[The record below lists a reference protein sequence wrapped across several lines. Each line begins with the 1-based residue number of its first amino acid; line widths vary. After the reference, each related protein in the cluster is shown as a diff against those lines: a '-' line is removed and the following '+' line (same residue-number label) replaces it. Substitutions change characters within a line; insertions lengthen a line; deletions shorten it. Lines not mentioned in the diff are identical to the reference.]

1 MSFSFCAELWYVFSN
16 LDSSFWQV
24 RLAPW
29 QNLSQNRHPFG
40 VSAAA
45 ISRRRYLLRG
55 PCFGAWYLPDR
66 CTAQLLFLCM
76 APISAP
82 PLVTLLERCSSV
94 DLESL
99 SADSGA
105 DVESLVRQPEDVASY
120 RREHTLGF
128 ILPSSTTS
136 WSLRQAREFFT
147 YGGTVSIIS
156 LSLLCICPLPG
167 LIFTHLAVPFTPSG
181 S

>member
-1 MSFSFCAELWYVFSN
+1 M
-16 LDSSFWQV
+16 
-24 RLAPW
+24 
-29 QNLSQNRHPFG
+29 
-40 VSAAA
+40 
-45 ISRRRYLLRG
+45 
-55 PCFGAWYLPDR
+55 
-66 CTAQLLFLCM
+66 
-76 APISAP
+76 
-82 PLVTLLERCSSV
+82 

-99 SADSGA
+99 SADLGA

-156 LSLLCICPLPG
+156 LSFAVYLPLARTY
-167 LIFTHLAVPFTPSG
+167 LYSSCSILHFLRFLTRL
-181 S
+181 